1 MASKLSYIASRIAEQ
16 HNVGEYVAKKMSL
29 DLVMTAFMA
38 ARLKSATRAASV
50 EIIGKELQDAVDQLS
65 DGKAIIISSPDDG
78 EMYYVVAHDNELI
91 AAFYPVG
98 PWQEIYAVIA
108 SHPNVLD
115 KFGVHTPSFMDKA
128 IIDKMFRFPVKVKKG
143 DKAVTDMEEEPV
155 AAVVPAWTWH
165 KASPVMA
172 EEEEN
177 AVVVLAEVAP
187 DNIAPQPEPIE
198 SRLDSQMEQAFS
210 RAGGGHQG
218 GSRGHRGSDRQSRRA
233 TETA

>member
-1 MASKLSYIASRIAEQ
+1 MASKQSYIATRIAEQ
-16 HNVGEYVAKKMSL
+16 HNVDEYVAKEMSL

-38 ARLKSATRAASV
+38 SRIKGASRAASV
-50 EIIGKELQDAVDQLS
+50 EITGKELQDAVHQLN
-65 DGKAIIISSPDDG
+65 DGKAIMVNSRADC
-78 EMYYVVAHDNELI
+78 ELYYVVAHENDLI
-91 AAFYPVG
+91 AAFYPIG

-108 SHPNVLD
+108 SHPDVLD
-115 KFGVHTPSFMDKA
+115 KFGIHTPSFMDKA
-128 IIDKMFRFPVKVKKG
+128 IIDKMFRFPVKVKKA
-143 DKAVTDMEEEPV
+143 DKEVTASEEV
-155 AAVVPAWTWH
+155 IAAEVPAWTWH